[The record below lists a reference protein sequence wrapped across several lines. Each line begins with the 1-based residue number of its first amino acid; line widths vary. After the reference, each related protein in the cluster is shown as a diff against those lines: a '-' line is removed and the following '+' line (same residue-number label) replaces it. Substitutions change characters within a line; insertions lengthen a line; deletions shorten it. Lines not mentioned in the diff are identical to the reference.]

1 MNDNDNIEM
10 PNMNDNDN
18 IEMPLWSQKGYPS
31 EELMFWFEEDNDYY
45 LLRDFNLNENS
56 IVVDVGCFT
65 GVWLKDMFCKYN
77 CNCIGFEPLTKYFLK
92 AQRIL
97 QNPKV
102 KLDNFGLTVDQ
113 TNYESMSDSGDASS
127 LFHQTGNNTQVLL
140 KNIMQVSSV
149 FDQFI
154 DVLQVNIEGYEY
166 KLLPF
171 MIQNNLLSKVKNI
184 QIQFH
189 NNIDGAETQM
199 LDIINNLEQIGF
211 KTKFNYKFV
220 WYGATRE

>member
-1 MNDNDNIEM
+1 MNDVNNTEIE
-10 PNMNDNDN
+10 
-18 IEMPLWSQKGYPS
+18 LWIQKGYPS
-31 EELMFWFEEDNDYY
+31 EELMFWFEEDKDYY
-45 LLRDFNLNENS
+45 LLRDFNLSENS
-56 IVVDVGCFT
+56 IVVDIGCFT

-97 QNPKV
+97 QNAKV
-102 KLDNFGLTVDQ
+102 KLHNFGLSVDQ
-113 TNYESMSDSGDASS
+113 THTENMMDCGDSSS
-127 LFHQTGNNTQVLL
+127 LLGQSDNGNEVLL
-140 KNIMQVSSV
+140 KNIMEVSAV
-149 FDQFI
+149 FQQSI
-154 DVLQVNIEGYEY
+154 DVLQINIEGYEY

-171 MIQNNLLSKVKNI
+171 MVENNLLNKVKNI

-189 NNIDGAETQM
+189 NNIYDAETQM